1 STRPSLAA
9 YLYCAF
15 LGHPFTG
22 SCLGGGNHL
31 MPFAGSKVTLKC
43 MLPEKG
49 DMMYWYKQTVG
60 EKPTLVSTKY
70 TFDSD
75 GMFYDGFKDSQ
86 RFQLSP
92 DYHLDISNLQAS
104 DTGTYYCATTKHY
117 MPSFSEATSAPVD
130 GDALILK
137 CSVHV
142 GGCDGRPRVHWFK
155 QPGESA
161 PGVLYSR
168 GGGGGG
174 DQCERKPDGPA
185 NSCIYSLPMHNVSS
199 EQAGNYYCAVAACGY
214 LLFGKATTLND
225 SLLIYVLGG
234 ALAFTSVLVVILALV
249 IGTFRKGDVLYYV
262 AVEQMKSGRSK
273 KHRDDTW
280 SECVYFNVK

>member
-1 STRPSLAA
+1 HQPKTCGRLI
-9 YLYCAF
+9 LQ
-15 LGHPFTG
+15 LGCPDQTY
-22 SCLGGGNHL
+22 GNHL

-214 LLFGKATTLND
+214 LLFGKATTLNGEQLFKHLFH
-225 SLLIYVLGG
+225 SYLVQTFKYRTGGFTYLIRVVKATHSDRQQQTIHNNNNKYSRKRRLS
-234 ALAFTSVLVVILALV
+234 ALADRPA
-249 IGTFRKGDVLYYV
+249 
-262 AVEQMKSGRSK
+262 
-273 KHRDDTW
+273 
-280 SECVYFNVK
+280 